1 MTRGGAV
8 DVCRQAWS
16 AIRSAIVDIPRIPI
30 LPTQIERSGDLLT
43 IQQDVPWLSRLLM
56 LPLLLGAGYLFRIF
70 FLSIGDV
77 IGGVKESELLAGQI
91 ICLVLGLLIGVPGLM
106 GFLIRNSL
114 VIDKAQG
121 RVTKFYDFRLF
132 SIPKSFDLSHVSL
145 ITITWEDLQ
154 RQNTTGPDRDI
165 FNVNLVRPGDHRATM
180 IAFFRTLK
188 EATDLANELSVALGI
203 PVKDLS
209 DTEPDQD
216 CDPEEADSATPSNP
230 RLRGASK
237 GSPRQTNIPQPPSA
251 RPPGSAPV
259 RP

>member
-1 MTRGGAV
+1 LA
-8 DVCRQAWS
+8 S
-16 AIRSAIVDIPRIPI
+16 H
-30 LPTQIERSGDLLT
+30 IERSGDLLT
-43 IQQDVPWLSRLLM
+43 IRQDVPWLSRLLM

-121 RVTKFYDFRLF
+121 RVTKFYDYRLF
-132 SIPKSFDLSHVSL
+132 SIPRSFDLSHVSL
-145 ITITWEDLQ
+145 ITITWEDLLE
-154 RQNTTGPDRDI
+154 QNTTGPDRDI
-165 FNVNLVRPGDHRATM
+165 FNVNLVRPRDHRATM
-180 IAFFRTLK
+180 IVFFRTLK
-188 EATDLANELSVALGI
+188 EATDLANELSLALGI

-209 DTEPDQD
+209 DTEPDED
-216 CDPEEADSATPSNP
+216 CDPEDPDNATPSNP
-230 RLRGASK
+230 RLQGASR
-237 GSPRQTNIPQPPSA
+237 GSPPQTSIPQQPSA
-251 RPPGSAPV
+251 RPPGSVPA